1 MCAKGGQPV
10 VYDDGKWQMEAM
22 KEYERQQAF
31 AQAAAQRNMNDNLY
45 KLAMLQDYRAA
56 LQQMPVNPQTYAGRP
71 KLGEPLSA
79 VPASNPVPTKPEKCP
94 LPERDPVT
102 KLYRKFLFEDK

>member
-31 AQAAAQRNMNDNLY
+31 AQMNAQTSAQRAMSDNLY
-45 KLAMLQDYRAA
+45 KLAMLGTA
-56 LQQMPVNPQTYAGRP
+56 QTYAGRP

-79 VPASNPVPTKPEKCP
+79 VPASNPAPTKPEKCP